1 MKTVFFLPSEWRAA
15 HKVIAGELRNHL
27 KKRVEGGEELA
38 VAVSAATRSD
48 CANAKY
54 HAMIAEI
61 SAQIG
66 GDLANR
72 EDAKRILISAFRID
86 TIKLLADEWAKFGDL
101 RMGRGLRG
109 EVVLLGAQS
118 RHFSSKLAH
127 AFIEWLHAFGA
138 EAGVVFREPFV
149 DPETGEIHY
158 LAVNGGRHENP
169 MA

>member
-1 MKTVFFLPSEWRAA
+1 MHQLTYNLPPDPREA
-15 HKVIAGELRNHL
+15 HKLLAGPVWNWIKEQTSAG
-27 KKRVEGGEELA
+27 KRVAVRLGDVSKSREAEE
-38 VAVSAATRSD
+38 
-48 CANAKY
+48 KY

-158 LAVNGGRHENP
+158 ATTKAR
-169 MA
+169 A